1 MNAEWTR
8 HLPFTSYHLRLLDQV
23 LGSLLFTIHPYH
35 LPVIGSLQLT
45 IPPFTICQLTN
56 VEAKEMLQDHP
67 RQLPCL
73 CLHSGVFGFNSFQ
86 MQEADHSPGY
96 D

>member
-1 MNAEWTR
+1 MDQALTVYQ
-8 HLPFTSYHLRLLDQV
+8 LSFTVAGPSARLL
-23 LGSLLFTIHPYH
+23 TIYHSPIYH
-35 LPVIGSLQLT
+35 LPVIGSLRLT